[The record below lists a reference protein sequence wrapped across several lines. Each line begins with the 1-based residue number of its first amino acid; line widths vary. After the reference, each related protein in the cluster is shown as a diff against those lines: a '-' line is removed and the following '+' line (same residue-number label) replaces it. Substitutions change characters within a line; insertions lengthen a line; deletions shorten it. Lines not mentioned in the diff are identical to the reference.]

1 MTENKQFNIII
12 IGGGLLVCVRGM
24 KGSHGTIAPSVIQK
38 MKKEKDFHKCTFVT
52 TSKKSLKQTRLKI
65 TNISKIIKFND
76 LNKFNFY
83 SLDEYTLGEIIKK
96 TQPNLAI
103 VSVPDHL
110 HYKVTKFLL
119 TRNIHCLVVKPFTL
133 KVKEAKK
140 LIELCEK
147 KSLYGAVDFHKR
159 YDTAN
164 QLIADDR
171 NKKKIGNL
179 LYAVIEYSQQK
190 SNPLVFFKKW
200 AKLSNVFNYL
210 GVHYVD
216 LIYFITNF
224 RPFSVTCW
232 GQKSL
237 LKKNK
242 IDTYDSMQ
250 VIVEWKKPNKAKFV
264 SVHITNWIDSNNSS
278 AVSDQKIS
286 IVGDQGRVVSDQKNR
301 GLQIVSEKS
310 FIEDINPYFTQN
322 ISYQN
327 NKEFEGYGI
336 KSIAVYIDDIHR
348 LLNGKIKLNDLV
360 KNRPSFQ
367 NSLISTW
374 VIEAARKSLNYNNKK
389 IIFNEKDFL

>member
-1 MTENKQFNIII
+1 MTENNKFNIII
-12 IGGGLLVCVRGM
+12 IGGGLFVCGRGM
-24 KGSHGTIAPSVIQK
+24 AGNYGTIAPAVIQK

-52 TSKKSLKQTRLKI
+52 TSKKSLKQTKLKI
-65 TNISKIIKFND
+65 TNLSKIIKFND

-83 SLDEYTLGEIIKK
+83 SLDEFTLGEIIKK
-96 TQPNLAI
+96 TLPHFAI

-110 HYKVTKFLL
+110 HYKLTKFLL
-119 TRNIHCLVVKPFTL
+119 SRNIHCLVVKPLTL

-164 QLIADDR
+164 QLIADDK
-171 NKKKIGNL
+171 NKKKLGNF
-179 LYAVIEYSQQK
+179 LYAVIEYSQRK
-190 SNPLVFFKKW
+190 SNPLFFFKKW
-200 AKLSNVFNYL
+200 VSYSNVFNYL

-242 IDTYDSMQ
+242 INTYDSMQ
-250 VIVEWKKPNKAKFV
+250 VVVEWKKPDQTQFV
-264 SVHITNWIDSNNSS
+264 SIHITNWIDSDNSS

-301 GLQIVSEKS
+301 GLQIVSDKN

-327 NKEFEGYGI
+327 DNEFKGYGI
-336 KSIAVYIDDIHR
+336 KSITVYMDDIHS
-348 LLNGKIKLNDLV
+348 LLKGKVDLNDLV

-374 VIEAARKSLNYNNKK
+374 VIEAARKSLNCNNKK

>member
-1 MTENKQFNIII
+1 
-12 IGGGLLVCVRGM
+12 
-24 KGSHGTIAPSVIQK
+24 
-38 MKKEKDFHKCTFVT
+38 
-52 TSKKSLKQTRLKI
+52 
-65 TNISKIIKFND
+65 
-76 LNKFNFY
+76 
-83 SLDEYTLGEIIKK
+83 
-96 TQPNLAI
+96 
-103 VSVPDHL
+103 
-110 HYKVTKFLL
+110 
-119 TRNIHCLVVKPFTL
+119 
-133 KVKEAKK
+133 
-140 LIELCEK
+140 
-147 KSLYGAVDFHKR
+147 
-159 YDTAN
+159 
-164 QLIADDR
+164 
-171 NKKKIGNL
+171 
-179 LYAVIEYSQQK
+179 
-190 SNPLVFFKKW
+190 
-200 AKLSNVFNYL
+200 
-210 GVHYVD
+210 
-216 LIYFITNF
+216 
-224 RPFSVTCW
+224 
-232 GQKSL
+232 
-237 LKKNK
+237 
-242 IDTYDSMQ
+242 MQ

-389 IIFNEKDFL
+389 IIFNEKRFPIRSFYLLLKKL